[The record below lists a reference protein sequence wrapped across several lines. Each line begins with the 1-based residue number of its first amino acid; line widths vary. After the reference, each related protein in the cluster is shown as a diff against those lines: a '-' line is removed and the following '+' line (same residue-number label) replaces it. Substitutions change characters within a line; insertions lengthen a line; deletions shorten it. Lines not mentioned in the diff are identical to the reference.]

1 MNLTHWAE
9 PSGSNCTVQCLS
21 LIHIFLT
28 SLYVYRDCSAEEFY
42 QYLIAFEE
50 KHISGIL
57 LKEREQISEKE
68 KKIKLLKTYC
78 ESKKI
83 PLIEMPKK
91 ISFWEM
97 ISFVMNRI
105 FTKDVARLR
114 YFKLTQDNFNT
125 LSFGRDITSSK
136 TCLLYTSR
144 CV

>member
-1 MNLTHWAE
+1 MEYTIEKLLAEKQWKQLNLLEGKESCKRKIEGIRIIEVPEMARYLTGGE
-9 PSGSNCTVQCLS
+9 L
-21 LIHIFLT
+21 LLT

-91 ISFWEM
+91 
-97 ISFVMNRI
+97 N
-105 FTKDVARLR
+105 
-114 YFKLTQDNFNT
+114 Q
-125 LSFGRDITSSK
+125 
-136 TCLLYTSR
+136 LLGNDQFCHEPDFYKR
-144 CV
+144 CCTA